1 LSGDNLWP
9 ANIKSA
15 DSFEQLAL
23 RELKLAARM
32 DCLAAR
38 RALAAK
44 RLRRS
49 QKVKSS
55 ELQRLSEQMHN
66 IAKEFK
72 ELWLSRNKL
81 SRLHDN
87 LRLFH
92 GAEKELSQL
101 AGKRKRS

>member
-1 LSGDNLWP
+1 ME
-9 ANIKSA
+9 SA
-15 DSFEQLAL
+15 GSFEQLAL

-32 DCLAAR
+32 DCLAGR

-44 RLRRS
+44 ALRAG

-55 ELQRLSEQMHN
+55 ELRQLSGQMHH
-66 IAKEFK
+66 IAGEFK
-72 ELWLSRNKL
+72 ELWLSRNKP
-81 SRLHDN
+81 SRLNDN